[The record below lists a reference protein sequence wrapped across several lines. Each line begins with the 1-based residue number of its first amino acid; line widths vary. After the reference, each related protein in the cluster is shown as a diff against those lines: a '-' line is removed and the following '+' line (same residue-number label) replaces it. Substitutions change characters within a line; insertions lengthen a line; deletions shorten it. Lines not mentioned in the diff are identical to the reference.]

1 MFWPQCRELASHDG
15 GGDLFELWLD
25 GANGGDGY
33 YGGANESRT
42 ISAVYYDIPNLDP
55 LVHSLAPDCVLWG
68 VGGEAR
74 WIGNEAGR
82 GAETN
87 WCASG
92 RGLAGAGNTASGEE
106 SGWTWFPG
114 EADAMVTNDGWF
126 WHPGEELKSADEL
139 FRMYL
144 ETVGRNANLV
154 LNLPP
159 DRSGSLP
166 AATVERMEELGRMID
181 TYLGNDLALRA
192 RASTSATRRAG
203 AGRDYAAANLND
215 GDGDSY
221 WATDDSVTRASVVL
235 EWPEVETVR
244 YVALQEYIRRGQRVR
259 GFRVE
264 TSLDGEAWTPRAV
277 GVECTTVG
285 YKRIVPLNGS
295 TADPG
300 EGFPARFVRITIED
314 SRACPL
320 IHTISVY

>member
-1 MFWPQCRELASHDG
+1 
-15 GGDLFELWLD
+15 
-25 GANGGDGY
+25 
-33 YGGANESRT
+33 
-42 ISAVYYDIPNLDP
+42 
-55 LVHSLAPDCVLWG
+55 
-68 VGGEAR
+68 
-74 WIGNEAGR
+74 
-82 GAETN
+82 
-87 WCASG
+87 
-92 RGLAGAGNTASGEE
+92 
-106 SGWTWFPG
+106 
-114 EADAMVTNDGWF
+114 MVTNDGWF

-166 AATVERMEELGRMID
+166 AATVKRMEELGWMID

-192 RASTSATRRAG
+192 RASASATRRAG

-300 EGFPARFVRITIED
+300 EGFPARFVRVTIED